1 MQRFKYHQKD
11 WPAAI
16 SYIKKGKK
24 TIDTP
29 TWCIKFKDDLSVKG
43 KTIYYKVK
51 QQLVPREKV
60 TAFLRKKIYDKSA
73 TIPFGRD
80 SAHYKLKSE
89 VVGVPRRRIMEF
101 IRAQK
106 SLGQVRSAVAQ
117 PKVKSGKKLK
127 GVVLETDLV
136 FLKRED
142 VKKMNTRIGNSLE
155 KELSYICVTV
165 EKNTGLVQCTYIKAP
180 KGYKSHEEIKLKG
193 SKIVTPIVKRHIQ
206 YFAKALKTNA
216 KQIHLEL
223 DKGGEFNRKE
233 LAKIL
238 KSVKVVP
245 MGSSVEKKNQTIQRN
260 LFRILKNRQAKTI
273 SEAVTK
279 SQNMANNTFNKIQK
293 KTPLEAADIGIKAA
307 LNNYNKTRKTYVQG
321 DKRGELKIGDH
332 VRILIKKPK
341 AGIDFKSYKDMT
353 YTSEVYAITSKT
365 KKKPAKYRVN
375 KKYYTIDK
383 LLKSAPRDKES
394 EKLIKDR
401 KVEEVKEDIDE
412 REKQAED
419 DEKRKEV
426 QVAAGTRR
434 STRGSRA
441 GRALKRKFAQLQKK
455 HEKKVYKEEDED

>member
-1 MQRFKYHQKD
+1 M
-11 WPAAI
+11 
-16 SYIKKGKK
+16 
-24 TIDTP
+24 
-29 TWCIKFKDDLSVKG
+29 
-43 KTIYYKVK
+43 
-51 QQLVPREKV
+51 
-60 TAFLRKKIYDKSA
+60 
-73 TIPFGRD
+73 
-80 SAHYKLKSE
+80 
-89 VVGVPRRRIMEF
+89 
-101 IRAQK
+101 
-106 SLGQVRSAVAQ
+106 
-117 PKVKSGKKLK
+117 
-127 GVVLETDLV
+127 
-136 FLKRED
+136 
-142 VKKMNTRIGNSLE
+142 
-155 KELSYICVTV
+155 
-165 EKNTGLVQCTYIKAP
+165 
-180 KGYKSHEEIKLKG
+180 
-193 SKIVTPIVKRHIQ
+193 
-206 YFAKALKTNA
+206 
-216 KQIHLEL
+216 
-223 DKGGEFNRKE
+223 
-233 LAKIL
+233 
-238 KSVKVVP
+238 
-245 MGSSVEKKNQTIQRN
+245 EKKNQTIQRN

-353 YTSEVYAITSKT
+353 YTKEVYEITSKT

-383 LLKSAPRDKES
+383 LLKSAPRDQES

-401 KVEEVKEDIDE
+401 KNEEVQEDIDE

-441 GRALKRKFAQLQKK
+441 GRALSRKFAQLRDK
-455 HEKKVYKEEDED
+455 HEKNVFGEEDE

>member
-1 MQRFKYHQKD
+1 MTINRYTFREKD

-16 SYIKKGKK
+16 EYIKKGIK
-24 TIDTP
+24 TVDTP
-29 TWCIKFKDDLSVKG
+29 NWSVKFKDNLKLKG
-43 KTIYYKVK
+43 KQIYYDNKKIIPTEQV
-51 QQLVPREKV
+51 EK
-60 TAFLRKKIYDKSA
+60 FLRNKIYDKSA

-193 SKIVTPIVKRHIQ
+193 SKIVTPIVKKHIQ

-401 KVEEVKEDIDE
+401 KVEEVQEDIDE

-426 QVAAGTRR
+426 QVAAGSRR

-441 GRALKRKFAQLQKK
+441 GRALKRKFAQLRDK
-455 HEKKVYKEEDED
+455 HEKKVFGEEDE